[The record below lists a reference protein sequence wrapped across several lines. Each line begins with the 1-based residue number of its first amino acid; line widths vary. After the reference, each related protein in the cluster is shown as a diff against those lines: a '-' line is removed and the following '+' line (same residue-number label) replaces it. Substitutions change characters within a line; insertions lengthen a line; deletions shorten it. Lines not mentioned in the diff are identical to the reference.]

1 MRGLAASAV
10 RTELLRAGRR
20 ATSHPQRPCQC
31 AARSRTTAQP
41 PLIDAPCCAA
51 LRLLRQV
58 RRPNNY
64 DVNLALMLGPTE
76 PNPTMDLSALEI
88 VRTVV
93 QVGRR
98 EAGPGRR
105 QAAAGGWGGGALQR
119 VARPARLV
127 SAPSAVWVARLAGQ
141 HAGGACAPLCAAAH
155 MVVVALGECWGSE
168 AARQVGHSVGQ
179 LGGGAAGG
187 LCARC
192 AC

>member
-31 AARSRTTAQP
+31 AARSLTSTAQP
-41 PLIDAPCCAA
+41 PLTDAPCCAA
-51 LRLLRQV
+51 LRMLRQV

-98 EAGPGRR
+98 EAGTGRR
-105 QAAAGGWGGGALQR
+105 QAAAGGWGGGGRQR

-127 SAPSAVWVARLAGQ
+127 SAPSAVWVT
-141 HAGGACAPLCAAAH
+141 
-155 MVVVALGECWGSE
+155 
-168 AARQVGHSVGQ
+168 RQVGHSVGQ

-187 LCARC
+187 LCVRC